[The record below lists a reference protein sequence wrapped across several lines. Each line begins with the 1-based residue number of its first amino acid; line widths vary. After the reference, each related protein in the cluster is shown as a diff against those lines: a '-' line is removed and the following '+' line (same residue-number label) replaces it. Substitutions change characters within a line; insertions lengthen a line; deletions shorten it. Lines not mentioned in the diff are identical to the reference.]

1 MIDYRFPVDYPLK
14 TGSRSVVERCAV
26 NFKLIADSVTWLDV
40 VNDWIAQRCV
50 FFCFMRK
57 GEKTI
62 TKLTYFCRWID
73 WKKKKQVKEQI
84 YLFLNKFRGYF
95 FFYLL
100 SWCSSPGSRSRKFLQ
115 LTPHNGRYPTS
126 RGLNIFS
133 FYFIFFYIWFL
144 FKYVFFFTSWCTFFG
159 DVDDVTR
166 KPSIT
171 QPVHLHFGIRQETN
185 EEEERRNKKKKIK
198 KIVTWHEFSIFCLNF
213 KKKKVA
219 HQHGG
224 WQVSL
229 HRTTQPVT
237 IIFKNIYKFK
247 FY

>member
-26 NFKLIADSVTWLDV
+26 NFELIADSVTWLDV

-73 WKKKKQVKEQI
+73 WKKKQVKEQI

-133 FYFIFFYIWFL
+133 FYFIFFFIFDFYL
-144 FKYVFFFTSWCTFFG
+144 NTFFFHIVMYIFWRCWRCHEKAIHHA
-159 DVDDVTR
+159 TR
-166 KPSIT
+166 SFAFWNQT
-171 QPVHLHFGIRQETN
+171 RNQ
-185 EEEERRNKKKKIK
+185 RRRSKKK
-198 KIVTWHEFSIFCLNF
+198 
-213 KKKKVA
+213 
-219 HQHGG
+219 
-224 WQVSL
+224 
-229 HRTTQPVT
+229 
-237 IIFKNIYKFK
+237 
-247 FY
+247 

>member
-1 MIDYRFPVDYPLK
+1 MIGCCK
-14 TGSRSVVERCAV
+14 
-26 NFKLIADSVTWLDV
+26 WLDRPT
-40 VNDWIAQRCV
+40 ARL
-50 FFCFMRK
+50 FCFVPK

-62 TKLTYFCRWID
+62 TKLGYFCRWIN
-73 WKKKKQVKEQI
+73 KKKKKNQKKTKKKKNKKKTKKKQKTSQRTNLSFFKQI
-84 YLFLNKFRGYF
+84 SWLF

-133 FYFIFFYIWFL
+133 FYLFFFIFDFYLNTF
-144 FKYVFFFTSWCTFFG
+144 FFFTSWCTFFG

-185 EEEERRNKKKKIK
+185 EEEIRRNKKK
-198 KIVTWHEFSIFCLNF
+198 
-213 KKKKVA
+213 
-219 HQHGG
+219 
-224 WQVSL
+224 
-229 HRTTQPVT
+229 
-237 IIFKNIYKFK
+237 
-247 FY
+247 

>member
-1 MIDYRFPVDYPLK
+1 MIGCCK
-14 TGSRSVVERCAV
+14 
-26 NFKLIADSVTWLDV
+26 WLDRPT
-40 VNDWIAQRCV
+40 ARL
-50 FFCFMRK
+50 FCFVPK

-62 TKLTYFCRWID
+62 TKLGYFCRWINKKKKKKTKKKPK
-73 WKKKKQVKEQI
+73 KKKKQVKEQI

-133 FYFIFFYIWFL
+133 FYLFFFIFDFYLNTF
-144 FKYVFFFTSWCTFFG
+144 FFFTSWCTFFG

-185 EEEERRNKKKKIK
+185 EEEIRRNKKK
-198 KIVTWHEFSIFCLNF
+198 
-213 KKKKVA
+213 
-219 HQHGG
+219 
-224 WQVSL
+224 
-229 HRTTQPVT
+229 
-237 IIFKNIYKFK
+237 
-247 FY
+247 

>member
-1 MIDYRFPVDYPLK
+1 VIGCCK
-14 TGSRSVVERCAV
+14 
-26 NFKLIADSVTWLDV
+26 WLDRPTV
-40 VNDWIAQRCV
+40 RLFLFHAKRRENNNKISIFLSRDR
-50 FFCFMRK
+50 
-57 GEKTI
+57 
-62 TKLTYFCRWID
+62 L
-73 WKKKKQVKEQI
+73 KKKQVKEQI

-133 FYFIFFYIWFL
+133 NYLFFFIFDFYL
-144 FKYVFFFTSWCTFFG
+144 NTFFFTSWCTFFG

-185 EEEERRNKKKKIK
+185 EEEVRRNKKKNKENCNL
-198 KIVTWHEFSIFCLNF
+198 TWILNF
-213 KKKKVA
+213 FVE
-219 HQHGG
+219 
-224 WQVSL
+224 
-229 HRTTQPVT
+229 
-237 IIFKNIYKFK
+237 I
-247 FY
+247 